1 MPESPKNP
9 LAAPSCLL
17 PGTVAENCRYLQDR
31 VREVGLTLFE
41 TESCLGY
48 TSRDLPPDLGRLGL
62 FYHVHLP
69 LDLAWEQ
76 GAAFVFERVKHLL
89 EKVAYLEPDKFVL
102 HPPASARDLEK
113 FARLWIEAGL
123 ESRRLLMENIRG
135 HDLLS
140 VWPVIEE
147 YDLGVCLDV
156 GHILAYSQEGLLDV
170 FSLWERVGLVH
181 VYGTEINGKH
191 LGLDSLDE
199 HGIQILRAILD
210 NIPKRTVLLLEL
222 FDREK
227 FDYSRDILSK
237 LMKKWG
243 MGLDYPDT
251 GRE

>member
-1 MPESPKNP
+1 MPESKINP

-17 PGTVAENCRYLQDR
+17 PGTVAENCRYLRDR

-41 TESCLGY
+41 TEACLGY
-48 TSRDLPPDLGRLGL
+48 TEHDLPRDLARPGL
-62 FYHVHLP
+62 FFHVHLP
-69 LDLAWEQ
+69 LDLAWEK
-76 GAAFVFERVKHLL
+76 GAAFVFERVKRLL
-89 EKVAYLEPDKFVL
+89 HKVAYLEPDKFVL
-102 HPPASARDLEK
+102 HPPPGARDLEN
-113 FARLWIEAGL
+113 FARLWTEAGL

-147 YDLGVCLDV
+147 HDLGVCLDV

-181 VYGTEINGKH
+181 VYGTEINGEH

-199 HGIQILRAILD
+199 HGMHILRAILD

-227 FDYSRDILSK
+227 FDSSREILSG
-237 LMKKWG
+237 LMQKWG
-243 MGLDYPDT
+243 MRLDYPDS
-251 GRE
+251 GRK

>member
-1 MPESPKNP
+1 
-9 LAAPSCLL
+9 
-17 PGTVAENCRYLQDR
+17 
-31 VREVGLTLFE
+31 
-41 TESCLGY
+41 
-48 TSRDLPPDLGRLGL
+48 
-62 FYHVHLP
+62 
-69 LDLAWEQ
+69 
-76 GAAFVFERVKHLL
+76 
-89 EKVAYLEPDKFVL
+89 
-102 HPPASARDLEK
+102 
-113 FARLWIEAGL
+113 
-123 ESRRLLMENIRG
+123 
-135 HDLLS
+135 